1 LKNSLLFGNKPE
13 TNMEQF
19 SDYAQKITDMVIEF
33 APNLLLAVVVF
44 LIGLRIINKL
54 MDLMMVALER
64 SKVAEEVWP
73 FISTV
78 TGTLLK
84 ILLLFSAASIVGI
97 ETTSFVAVLAAA
109 GFAVGMALQGSLS
122 NFAAGVMILVF
133 RPYRGGDLVQI
144 EGEMGHVRE
153 VQIFNTIME
162 ILDHKTVIVPNAM
175 AIGGIVTNLS
185 TIKYLRVDLEVSMP
199 YEEDFE
205 RVEAVLLDAV
215 KQVPGVLEDPAP
227 QVGILQFDSHNIVL
241 AVRPYA
247 NSEDYWNVYFAAN
260 RAIKR
265 AMSDAGVKMAYSEGV
280 EMGPIGR

>member
-1 LKNSLLFGNKPE
+1 MDSFA
-13 TNMEQF
+13 
-19 SDYAQKITDMVIEF
+19 DYAQKITDMVIEF
-33 APNLLLAVVVF
+33 APNLLLAVVVL

-64 SKVAEEVWP
+64 SKVAEEVRP

-122 NFAAGVMILVF
+122 NFAAGVMILIF

-144 EGEMGHVRE
+144 EDEMGHVRE

-162 ILDHKTVIVPNAM
+162 TLDHKTVIVPNAM
-175 AIGGIVTNLS
+175 AIGGIITNLS

-205 RVEAVLLDAV
+205 RVEAALLDAV
-215 KQVPGVLEDPAP
+215 NQVPGVMKEPAP